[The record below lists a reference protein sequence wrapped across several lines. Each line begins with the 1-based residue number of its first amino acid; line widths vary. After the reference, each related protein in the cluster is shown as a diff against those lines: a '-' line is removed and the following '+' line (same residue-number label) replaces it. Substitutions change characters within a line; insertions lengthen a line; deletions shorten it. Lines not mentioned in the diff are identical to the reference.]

1 MIDSRI
7 PQKIKEIEE
16 NIDLIQENL
25 PEEIEEFSELGL
37 VKDGIYKR
45 LEYSLQNL
53 VYIFSIIYSS
63 LNLGVPSSIDE
74 IFIGLA
80 KKKIFTKKIIDLV
93 QEMKGLRNILVHK
106 YGQIDDERIF
116 NLLRE
121 RLNDFEKVIYAVEE
135 FLKKEKNKR

>member
-7 PQKIKEIEE
+7 SQKIKEIEE
-16 NIDLIQENL
+16 NIELIRDNL
-25 PEEIEEFSELGL
+25 PEEMEEFSELGL

-53 VYIFSIIYSS
+53 VDIFSIIYSS

-74 IFIGLA
+74 IFASLV
-80 KKKIFTKKIIDLV
+80 KKKIFPKKIIDLV

-121 RLNDFEKVIYAVEE
+121 RLDDFGKVISAVEE
-135 FLKKEKNKR
+135 HLKKEKNKK

>member
-1 MIDSRI
+1 MIDLRI

-16 NIDLIQENL
+16 NIELIRENL
-25 PEEIEEFSELGL
+25 PEEMEEFSELGL

-53 VYIFSIIYSS
+53 VDIFSIIYSS

-74 IFIGLA
+74 IFESLA
-80 KKKIFTKKIIDLV
+80 KKKVFSKKIIDLV

-116 NLLRE
+116 NILKGRID
-121 RLNDFEKVIYAVEE
+121 DFESAIQAVEE
-135 FLKKEKNKR
+135 FLKKKNKK